1 MSIYENKTFE
11 SALCNGEPA
20 MPTQGVVTKNSFG
33 NRSVDKGITQPTNNR
48 FWVVDYGYV

>member
-11 SALCNGEPA
+11 IMHCAMENLA

-33 NRSVDKGITQPTNNR
+33 NRSVDKGITQPTNNK
-48 FWVVDYGYV
+48 FWVIEF